1 MDIKGMKKFENYLKR
16 EEERAEWMRTA
27 NAEDIEYVKCQ
38 EDLQESILEKF
49 VKIERVIGT
58 SVRCLLRFVLR
69 EKFKSCLLL
78 LLLLLL
84 PSLSGKSSLVLC
96 EKFPLLVACY

>member
-16 EEERAEWMRTA
+16 EGERAEWMRAA

-69 EKFKSCLLL
+69 EKLKSC
-78 LLLLLL
+78 LLL